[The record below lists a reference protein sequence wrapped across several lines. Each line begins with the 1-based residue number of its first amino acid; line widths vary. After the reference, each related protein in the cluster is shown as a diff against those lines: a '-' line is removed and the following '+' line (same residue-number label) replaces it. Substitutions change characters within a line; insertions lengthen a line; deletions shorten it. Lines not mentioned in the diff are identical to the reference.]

1 MHKSRGRAAFGGIL
15 LYNLRRNFFDLSI
28 HLMNTAELRAAYL
41 SFFESRGHKIV
52 SSSSLVPQNDPTLLF
67 TNAGMNQFKDPL
79 LGKVDPGYQRAVSAQ
94 RCVRAGGKH
103 NDLENVG
110 YTARHH
116 TFFEMMGNFSFGD
129 YFKEETISWAWE
141 FSTAVLGLDKDK
153 ITVTVHPTDDD
164 SRAIWRDKIG
174 VPDKRIIDLEENFWT
189 MGDTG
194 PCGPCTELFYDHG
207 PEVAGGPPGSP
218 EEDGDRFI
226 EFWNLVFPQFDRSSD
241 GELAPLPQAGVDTGM
256 GLERMAAILQ
266 GVHSN
271 YEIDLFRKVM
281 LAAGECAGIKDSQ
294 EVLNTASLRVIADHI
309 RSSAFLIADGIKPG
323 NEDRAYVLRRIIRR
337 ALRHGYKLNIREP
350 FFHKLVPVLVA
361 EMGEAYPLLAE
372 QETSITAALA
382 DEETRF
388 SETLNQGMEMLKRE
402 LGQISGDTLPGET
415 AFKLYDTYG
424 FPVDLTADV
433 ARELDLKVDLAGFDE
448 AMETQRQRGR
458 AATSFSTTLGQKV
471 HVSDPVAFVGYEH
484 LEASCN
490 VIAVFDAAGDSV
502 SQLKSGDA
510 GILVADRTSFYA
522 ESGGQVGDSGRIVGD
537 GFEFQVTDTQV
548 SAAQHLHIGTLSA
561 GTVSAGATGIAE
573 VGVVNRDQTRANH
586 SATHLLHAALRQ
598 VLGDHVQQKGSL
610 VNAEKLRFDFSH
622 EGAVSREQ
630 LAQIEDLVC
639 EQVRLNSSVDTQ
651 LMSYDDAVANGAMA
665 LFGEKYAD
673 EVRVLS
679 MGSGYSV
686 ELCGGTHVQRTGD
699 IGAFKIQLE
708 TGIAAGVR
716 RIEAVT
722 GQAAVAH
729 NRALE
734 DCLLSASEQLKTN
747 PAELTERILQVVN
760 DNRALVKEIESL
772 SQKVAAAQSSGLSES
787 ILDINGV
794 AFLAAKI
801 EADSKTVMQT
811 LDTLRSKAAQDSVF
825 VLANVQGGKV
835 GVVVAVSKA
844 LSDRL
849 AAPELINA
857 IGPLVGAKGGG
868 RPDLARAGGG
878 DNPAG
883 IEQLIAVSKDW
894 VTEQL
899 S

>member
-1 MHKSRGRAAFGGIL
+1 
-15 LYNLRRNFFDLSI
+15 
-28 HLMNTAELRAAYL
+28 MNTAELRASYL
-41 SFFESRGHKIV
+41 SFFESKGHKIV
-52 SSSSLVPQNDPTLLF
+52 PSSSLVPNNDPTLLF

-79 LGKVDPGYQRAVSAQ
+79 LGKVDPGYKRATSAQ

-141 FSTAVLGLDKDK
+141 FSTDVLGLDRNK

-164 SRAIWRDKIG
+164 SRALWRDKIG
-174 VPDKRIIDLEENFWT
+174 VPAERIIDLEENFWT

-207 PEVAGGPPGSP
+207 PSVAGGPPGSP
-218 EEDGDRFI
+218 EEDGDRYI
-226 EFWNLVFPQFDRSSD
+226 EFWNLVFPQFDRSAD

-271 YEIDLFRKVM
+271 YEIDLFSKI
-281 LAAGECAGIKDSQ
+281 LSSAGEYAGIRDPQ
-294 EVLNTASLRVIADHI
+294 EILNTASLRVIADHI

-361 EMGEAYPLLAE
+361 EMGAAYPLLSE
-372 QETSITAALA
+372 QESVISAALE
-382 DEETRF
+382 DEEARF
-388 SETLNQGMEMLKRE
+388 SETLNQGMELLKRE
-402 LGQISGDTLPGET
+402 FGQMKGDTLPGDT

-433 ARELDLKVDLAGFDE
+433 ARELGLKVDQEGFDE
-448 AMETQRQRGR
+448 AMEAQRQRGR

-471 HVSDPVAFVGYEH
+471 HVSEPVEFVGYEQ
-484 LEASCN
+484 LDTRSN
-490 VIAVFDAAGDSV
+490 VIAVFNAEGDSV
-502 SQLKSGDA
+502 SQLKPGDA
-510 GILVADRTSFYA
+510 GILVADKTPFYA
-522 ESGGQVGDSGRIVGD
+522 ESGGQVGDVGRIIGD

-548 SAAQHLHIGTLSA
+548 SAAQHLHIGVLSS
-561 GTVSAGATGIAE
+561 GTIEAGAVGVAE
-573 VGVVNRDQTRANH
+573 VGSVTRDQTRANH

-622 EGAVSREQ
+622 EGGVSREQ

-639 EQVRLNSSVDTQ
+639 AQIRENSSVDTQ
-651 LMSYDDAVANGAMA
+651 LMTYDDAVAKGAMA

-679 MGSGYSV
+679 MGEGYSV

-708 TGIAAGVR
+708 TGIASGVR
-716 RIEAVT
+716 RIEALT
-722 GQAAVAH
+722 GQAAVDY
-729 NRALE
+729 NRTLE
-734 DCLLSASEQLKTN
+734 DRLLAASEQLKTN
-747 PAELTERILQVVN
+747 PLELTDRIAQVVN
-760 DNRALVKEIESL
+760 DNKALSKELESL
-772 SQKVAAAQSSGLSES
+772 SQKMAVAQSSDLSES
-787 ILDINGV
+787 MMDINGV

-801 EADSKTVMQT
+801 DSDSKTVMQT
-811 LDTLRSKAAQDSVF
+811 LDTLRSKAPNNSVF
-825 VLANVQGGKV
+825 VLTNVQGGKV
-835 GVVVAVSKA
+835 GLVVAVSKDLNPG
-844 LSDRL
+844 LS
-849 AAPELINA
+849 APELLNA
-857 IGPLVGAKGGG
+857 VGPLVGAKGGG

-883 IEQLIAVSKDW
+883 IDALLEQSKSW
-894 VTEQL
+894 VVEHL
-899 S
+899 N